1 MALLAAALLCAPPL
15 LHAASNT
22 ASIEPKA
29 ATSAL
34 PDDNVAHEIRLQ
46 AADPGSEHIMLTARL
61 SEDGGLIQQP
71 IDWTV
76 RDADGAVIVASA
88 EAFIDIPARPGEY
101 RIEARYGTMTVMRD
115 LSLPEGQTLGITFI
129 LNAGGLRV
137 LSKIKGLGR
146 VDVQQ
151 AAAVYAMNGLAP
163 GKLITTSYIPG
174 EVLRLPAGTYRI
186 ESRFEP
192 GNAVA
197 LTEVTVKA
205 GRMSAVEIGHH
216 AGLARFAAPG
226 DVAWEI
232 SNAKGE
238 VLPELNGANADA
250 VLKPGRYIVRTQ
262 IDGIARVQ
270 DFTVEDGRVVDV
282 VISR

>member
-1 MALLAAALLCAPPL
+1 MALLTAALLCAPTAIL
-15 LHAASNT
+15 AASNT

-29 ATSAL
+29 ATAL
-34 PDDNVAHEIRLQ
+34 PVDNVSHEIRLQ
-46 AADPGSEHIMLTARL
+46 AADPGQEHITLTARL

-76 RDADGAVIVASA
+76 RDADGAVIVASV
-88 EAFIDIPARPGEY
+88 EPFVDFPARPGEY
-101 RIEARYGTMTVMRD
+101 RIEARYGTMNVMRD
-115 LSLPEGQTLGITFI
+115 LSLPEGQTLGVTFI

-137 LSKIKGLGR
+137 LSKIAGLGR
-146 VDVQQ
+146 VEVQQ
-151 AAAVYAMNGLAP
+151 TAAVYAMNGLAP
-163 GKLITTSYIPG
+163 GKLIATSELPG

-216 AGLARFAAPG
+216 AGLVRFAAPG
-226 DVAWEI
+226 EVAWEI
-232 SNAKGE
+232 SDAKGE
-238 VLPELNGANADA
+238 ALPELNGSTAGV
-250 VLKPGRYIVRTQ
+250 VLKPGRYVVRTQ
-262 IDGIARVQ
+262 IDGIAQVRV
-270 DFTVEDGRVVDV
+270 FTVEDGQVIDV
-282 VISR
+282 VIDR